1 MLYPPFIGVSLIGGK
16 PNFAGL
22 IKKSLA
28 KPYGF
33 LDETIVSKDSTLFFQ
48 TLYQMNDGGA
58 QASAKPIYQK
68 FVQVAKKLSPRY
80 LSMIIPA
87 RWMTG
92 GKGLDEFREETIHDR
107 HFTILHYYANA
118 EDCFS
123 GVDIKGGVC
132 YFLWERDKEKMCDIY
147 RHDNNGTTFS
157 HRYLVEED
165 DDIFIRYPQLISIKH
180 GGLEIITSNFIL
192 NISLGLSI
200 CINSYA

>member
-1 MLYPPFIGVSLIGGK
+1 
-16 PNFAGL
+16 
-22 IKKSLA
+22 
-28 KPYGF
+28 
-33 LDETIVSKDSTLFFQ
+33 
-48 TLYQMNDGGA
+48 
-58 QASAKPIYQK
+58 
-68 FVQVAKKLSPRY
+68 
-80 LSMIIPA
+80 MIIPA

-107 HFTILHYYANA
+107 HFTILHDYANA

-165 DDIFIRYPQLISIKH
+165 DDIFIRYPQLVSIKNKAWRNNAVSFETIVSARKPY
-180 GGLEIITSNFIL
+180 GLASDF
-192 NISLGLSI
+192 S
-200 CINSYA
+200 